1 MWRVVVYLSPG
12 LPSPMMSHGAEEG
25 EPDAVSF
32 PSAVLFGPPWGQLPE
47 ETREAAMRVIISH
60 DSFGAFLTSTPPWP
74 TPSATGEPWSGH
86 SVASKQKREKKEGRE
101 LLFALGA
108 FAGLALGN
116 LASWSFALG
125 SLCLGSSAFLA
136 WLWEI
141 LLDWLDDVDDQHV
154 FLGN

>member
-1 MWRVVVYLSPG
+1 MYLSPG

-32 PSAVLFGPPWGQLPE
+32 PSAVLFGPPWGRLPE

-116 LASWSFALG
+116 L
-125 SLCLGSSAFLA
+125 CLGSFAFLA
-136 WLWEI
+136 WLWE
-141 LLDWLDDVDDQHV
+141 LFFDWLDDVDDQGV
-154 FLGN
+154 FLGNQGSIAWDL